1 MKRLHPNRRQFVAAG
16 VAAGTSTLLP
26 RPLLAQGAQPKI
38 VVIGGGF
45 AGLTA
50 ARTAKRYDPK
60 LDVTLVEANPTYTAC
75 PFSNDVIAGLR
86 DIKEQ
91 QFGYGKIGSDG
102 ITLAQETAT
111 GIDATARTVT
121 LGNGSKL
128 SYDRLVLAPGI
139 ELRFDALPGYTE
151 AAAERMPHAW
161 KAGEQTL
168 LLRRQT
174 RGDGRRR
181 RGGDRVAAESVPL
194 PARAL

>member
-1 MKRLHPNRRQFVAAG
+1 M
-16 VAAGTSTLLP
+16 
-26 RPLLAQGAQPKI
+26 
-38 VVIGGGF
+38 
-45 AGLTA
+45 
-50 ARTAKRYDPK
+50 
-60 LDVTLVEANPTYTAC
+60 VETNPTYTAC

-91 QFGYGKIGSDG
+91 QFGYGKIGG
-102 ITLAQETAT
+102 VTLAQETAT

-151 AAAERMPHAW
+151 AAAARMPHAW

-168 LLRRQT
+168 LLRRQLEAMD
-174 RGDGRRR
+174 DGGVVVIVGAGRIRT
-181 RGGDRVAAESVPL
+181 AARPGPMS
-194 PARAL
+194 ARA